1 MPTYICSTAANR
13 LTAGQRAKIAQA
25 ITTVHSEEAL
35 APRYLVQVI
44 FKEVGPSENYIG
56 GKPAPTS
63 HIWIRAD
70 IRAGRT
76 ESQRTTLQLRM
87 AREVCEIAG
96 ALPDD
101 IWVYLNELL
110 PSNMV
115 EFGQLLPQPGE
126 EKQWFHSLPSA
137 LQERLSKLEKPG
149 EEL

>member
-13 LTAGQRAKIAQA
+13 LTVEQRAKIAQA

-56 GKPAPTS
+56 GKSAPIS

-76 ESQRTTLQLRM
+76 ELQRSTLQLRL
-87 AREVCEIAG
+87 AREVSEIAG
-96 ALPDD
+96 SSAEDV
-101 IWVYLNELL
+101 WVYLNELL
-110 PSNMV
+110 AVNMV
-115 EFGQLLPQPGE
+115 EFGHLLPQPGE

-137 LQERLSKLEKPG
+137 LQERLGKLEKQ
-149 EEL
+149 